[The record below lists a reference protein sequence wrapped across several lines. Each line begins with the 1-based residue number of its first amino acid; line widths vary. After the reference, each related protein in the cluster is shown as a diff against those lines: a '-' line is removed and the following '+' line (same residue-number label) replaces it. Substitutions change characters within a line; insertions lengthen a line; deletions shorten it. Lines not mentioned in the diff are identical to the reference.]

1 MILRRILFA
10 SGVTVAL
17 FSFGAP
23 LQAAGAAATTDH
35 PDFTKGGEI
44 PAGATH
50 DWNLGPTG
58 ARGWMYS
65 NKLETSEARQ
75 IYVTQVEEGSPAD
88 GVLQPGD
95 VILGVA
101 GQPFAYD
108 PRTELGK
115 AIGAAEAADGKLA
128 LIRWRNGAATTAV
141 LQLRILGAY
150 SPTAPF
156 DCPKSRRILELGCEA
171 LARKMKANPAA
182 GNGITRSL
190 NALALLA
197 SGESKYLPLVRE
209 QVEWA
214 AKYSDPQ
221 RRDLH
226 SWFYGPINILL
237 AEYILATGDR
247 RFLPDLERITMEIVR
262 GQSAVGSWG
271 HRFVGPDG
279 RLSGYGMMN
288 APGLPLIVS
297 LILAREAG
305 VENPELDQAIEKSVR
320 LVRFYVGKG
329 SIPYGDHA
337 PWIQTHE
344 DNGKNGIA
352 AVMFHLLDD
361 AEAAEYFSR
370 MSVASHSGERDT
382 GHTGNFLNMLWAM
395 PGVALSG
402 PHASGA
408 WMKEFGW
415 YYDLARRWDGTYLH
429 QGPPA
434 KTPDSYRGWDATGA
448 YLLAYAQPL
457 KKIHLTGKKPSVA
470 EQIGVREAERLIAD
484 GRGWSPRLRHAAYA
498 ERSDAEVFAGL
509 RSWSPVVRER
519 SAMEMARRG
528 GDPTPRLIAMLGE
541 SDLYARLGACQALIM
556 LKGRAAPAVP
566 ALRQTLRAE
575 DLWLRI
581 KAAEALASIGSPAM
595 PALPD
600 LLTMLAEGDHPADP
614 RGMQQRFLCFALFD
628 QRNGML
634 GRSLEGVDR
643 QLLYAAVKAG
653 LRNEDGR
660 ARGSIGSVYKNLTYE
675 EIEPL
680 LPFIYQAIVEP
691 APSGIMFADG
701 IRLSGLE
708 ILAKLRIQEGMAL
721 CLDLMEIDRW
731 GKAHRITACL
741 KALQAYGGAA
751 QPLLPRLAEL
761 EKQLLAHP
769 EAKSLQPQIELVRE
783 TMAVIQA
790 DQQPQKLRSMSD
802 IIVQETGR
810 SG

>member
-1 MILRRILFA
+1 MILRQVLVA
-10 SGVTVAL
+10 SAAVAAL

-23 LQAAGAAATTDH
+23 SPAVGAPATVAN
-35 PDFTKGGEI
+35 PDFTQGGQI

-75 IYVTQVEEGSPAD
+75 IYVTQVDKGSPAD
-88 GVLQPGD
+88 GILQPED
-95 VILGVA
+95 VILGAA
-101 GQPFAYD
+101 GRAFAYD

-115 AIGAAEAADGKLA
+115 AIGAAEAADGKLS
-128 LIRWRNGAATTAV
+128 LIRWRNGTATTAV
-141 LQLRILGAY
+141 VQLRVLGAY

-156 DCPKSRRILELGCEA
+156 DCPKSKRILELGCAA
-171 LARKMKANPAA
+171 LAREMRANPKE
-182 GNGITRSL
+182 GNWITRSL

-197 SGESKYLPLVRE
+197 SGRPEYLPLVRE
-209 QVEWA
+209 QVQWA
-214 AKYSDPQ
+214 SKYSDPQ

-247 RFLPDLERITMEIVR
+247 SFMPDLERITMEIVR

-279 RLSGYGMMN
+279 RLGGYGMMN
-288 APGLPLIVS
+288 APGVPLTIS

-305 VENPELDQAIEKSVR
+305 VDNPELDAAIEKSAR
-320 LVRFYVGKG
+320 LIRFYVGKG
-329 SIPYGDHA
+329 SVPYGDHA

-344 DNGKNGIA
+344 DNGKNGMA

-370 MSVASHSGERDT
+370 MSVASHGGERDT

-402 PHASGA
+402 PQASGA

-415 YYDLARRWDGTYLH
+415 YYDLARRWDGTCLH

-434 KTPDSYRGWDATGA
+434 ERPDKYHGWDCTGA

-457 KKIHLTGKKPSVA
+457 KRIHITGRKPSVA
-470 EQIGVREAERLIAD
+470 EQIGAGAAESLVAD

-498 ERSDAEVFAGL
+498 DRSDAEILAGL

-519 SAMEMARRG
+519 SAMEMARREG
-528 GDPTPRLIAMLGE
+528 APTPQLIAMLDE
-541 SDLYARLGACQALIM
+541 SDLHARLGACQALIM
-556 LKGRAAPAVP
+556 LKERAAPAVP
-566 ALRQTLRAE
+566 ALQATLRAE

-581 KAAEALASIGSPAM
+581 KAAEALASIGNPAM
-595 PALPD
+595 STLPD
-600 LLTMLAEGDHPADP
+600 LLTMLADRDVEADP
-614 RGMQQRFLCFALFD
+614 RGMQQRYLCFALFQ
-628 QRNGML
+628 QRGGML
-634 GRSLEGVDR
+634 GRSLDGVDR

-660 ARGSIGSVYKNLTYE
+660 ARGSIGSVYKNLSYE

-680 LPFIYQAIVEP
+680 LPAIYQAVIEP

-708 ILAKLRIQEGMAL
+708 ILAKHHIKEGVSL
-721 CLDLMEIDRW
+721 CLDIMEIDRW
-731 GKAHRITACL
+731 GKAQRITECL
-741 KALQAYGGAA
+741 KTLQTYGGAA
-751 QPLLPRLAEL
+751 QPVLPRLADL
-761 EKQLLAHP
+761 ERQLMAHP
-769 EAKSLQPQIELVRE
+769 EAKGLQPQIDLVRE

-790 DQQPQKLRSMSD
+790 DPNPKTLRSIKD
-802 IIVQETGR
+802 IKFR
-810 SG
+810 